1 MKAIII
7 SESGGF
13 DNLKFVEREIPPVR
27 EFEVRVH
34 WKASSLN
41 YHDLL
46 VAKGIIPVSEGRIPM
61 SDGAG
66 IIVEVGK
73 KVKGFK
79 AGDKVMSLFFP
90 NWVSGPPDR
99 KKTTAISGESVDGY
113 AVEYSNLPESS
124 ITHIPDDYTYAEAAT
139 LPCAALTAW
148 RALVVEGK
156 IEPGNK
162 VLIEGTGGM
171 SVFALQIAR
180 SFGAV
185 VYATSSSKRKAEILK
200 TMGAVAV
207 VNYKEDPKWGKT
219 IYKLS
224 EGGVDHVLDVGGA
237 ATFSN
242 SVDAV
247 KIDGFIASIGILGGP
262 KGEIVFP
269 KLFFKQISVKGLAV
283 GSAQMQRDMVQSIN
297 THRWKPIIDKTF
309 SFENLKSAFEY
320 QESGKHFGKIIIE
333 YD

>member
-90 NWVSGPPDR
+90 NWIGGPPDR

-124 ITHIPDDYTYAEAAT
+124 LTHIPDDYTYAEAAT

-148 RALVVEGK
+148 RA
-156 IEPGNK
+156 
-162 VLIEGTGGM
+162 
-171 SVFALQIAR
+171 
-180 SFGAV
+180 
-185 VYATSSSKRKAEILK
+185 
-200 TMGAVAV
+200 
-207 VNYKEDPKWGKT
+207 
-219 IYKLS
+219 
-224 EGGVDHVLDVGGA
+224 
-237 ATFSN
+237 
-242 SVDAV
+242 
-247 KIDGFIASIGILGGP
+247 
-262 KGEIVFP
+262 
-269 KLFFKQISVKGLAV
+269 
-283 GSAQMQRDMVQSIN
+283 
-297 THRWKPIIDKTF
+297 
-309 SFENLKSAFEY
+309 
-320 QESGKHFGKIIIE
+320 
-333 YD
+333 